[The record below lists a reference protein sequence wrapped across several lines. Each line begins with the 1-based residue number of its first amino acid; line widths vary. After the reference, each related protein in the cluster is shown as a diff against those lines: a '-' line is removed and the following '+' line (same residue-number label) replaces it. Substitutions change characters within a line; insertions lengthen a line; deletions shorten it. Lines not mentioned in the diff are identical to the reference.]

1 MVKQEDYNKLFLEKN
16 RALDKEIETEW
27 HEVLFSIYMENL
39 YEKVDDFFNLIL
51 EDKSIDF
58 YQGESD
64 RYVLDISSILNVS
77 EFEKYQDTF
86 QIWFKDNGASY
97 ELHDDEFEACT
108 NDEAL
113 YGLPDNKSRLEYI
126 ERKIK
131 FLEWSKENKYKAL
144 EVLKDKVKR
153 DKEESK
159 QIYKDI
165 KDLENLKW

>member
-16 RALDKEIETEW
+16 RSLDKEIEKEW
-27 HEVLFSIYMENL
+27 DCILFSDYMKSL

-64 RYVLDISSILNVS
+64 RYVLDISSIVNVS

-86 QIWFKDNGASY
+86 QIWFKDNGATY

-108 NDEAL
+108 NDMQQFH
-113 YGLPDNKSRLEYI
+113 I
-126 ERKIK
+126 I
-131 FLEWSKENKYKAL
+131 
-144 EVLKDKVKR
+144 
-153 DKEESK
+153 
-159 QIYKDI
+159 
-165 KDLENLKW
+165 

>member
-1 MVKQEDYNKLFLEKN
+1 MVKQEDFNKLFLEKN

-27 HEVLFSIYMENL
+27 NEVLFSIYMENL

-64 RYVLDISSILNVS
+64 RYVLDISSSIANVS
-77 EFEKYQDTF
+77 EFGKYQDTF

-113 YGLPDNKSRLEYI
+113 YGLPDNKSRLEYT

-131 FLEWSKENKYKAL
+131 FLEWSKENKYKVL
-144 EVLKDKVKR
+144 ETLKE
-153 DKEESK
+153 KEKSIPIEE
-159 QIYKDI
+159 DI
-165 KDLENLKW
+165 KNLENLKW

>member
-27 HEVLFSIYMENL
+27 HEVLFSDYMKSL

-64 RYVLDISSILNVS
+64 RYVLDISSIINVS
-77 EFEKYQDTF
+77 EFEKHQDTF
-86 QIWFKDNGASY
+86 QIWFKDNGESY
-97 ELHDDEFEACT
+97 ELHDDEFEVCT

-113 YGLPDNKSRLEYI
+113 YGLPDNKSRLEYT

-131 FLEWSKENKYKAL
+131 FLEWSKENKYKVL
-144 EVLKDKVKR
+144 ETLKE
-153 DKEESK
+153 KEKSIPIEE
-159 QIYKDI
+159 DI
-165 KDLENLKW
+165 KSLENLKW

>member
-1 MVKQEDYNKLFLEKN
+1 MVKQEDFNKLFLEKN

-27 HEVLFSIYMENL
+27 HEVLFSNYMENL
-39 YEKVDDFFNLIL
+39 YEKVDNFFNLIL

-58 YQGESD
+58 YQGEDD
-64 RYVLDISSILNVS
+64 RYVLDISSIVNVS

-86 QIWFKDNGASY
+86 QIWFKDNGESY

-113 YGLPDNKSRLEYI
+113 YGLPDNKSRLEYT

-131 FLEWSKENKYKAL
+131 FLEWSKENKYKVL
-144 EVLKDKVKR
+144 ETLKE
-153 DKEESK
+153 KEKSIPIEE
-159 QIYKDI
+159 DI
-165 KDLENLKW
+165 KDLESLKW

>member
-1 MVKQEDYNKLFLEKN
+1 MLKQEDYNKLFLEKN

-39 YEKVDDFFNLIL
+39 YEKIDDFFNLIL

-113 YGLPDNKSRLEYI
+113 YGLPDNKSRLEYT

-131 FLEWSKENKYKAL
+131 FLEWSKENKYKVL
-144 EVLKDKVKR
+144 ETLKE
-153 DKEESK
+153 KEKSIPIEE
-159 QIYKDI
+159 DI
-165 KDLENLKW
+165 KSLENLKW

>member
-16 RALDKEIETEW
+16 RALDKEIEKEW
-27 HEVLFSIYMENL
+27 DCILFSDYMKSL

-64 RYVLDISSILNVS
+64 RYVLDISSIINVS

-113 YGLPDNKSRLEYI
+113 YGLPDNKSRLEYT

-131 FLEWSKENKYKAL
+131 FLEWSKENKYKVL
-144 EVLKDKVKR
+144 ETLKE
-153 DKEESK
+153 KEKSIPIEE
-159 QIYKDI
+159 DI
-165 KDLENLKW
+165 KSLENLKW